1 MTGLMAL
8 QEAHDREE
16 RAQPRYA
23 QLQQH
28 IRERIEAGV
37 WQPGDPIPGEKALAQ
52 QYAVARM
59 TVRQALEGLIRAG
72 LLVRVRGRGTYV
84 ARPHVERELS
94 HMHGFSEDMRAR
106 GMVPSSRLLI
116 REVVPAP
123 PTVSA
128 ALQVG
133 EREAVI
139 FVQRLRLADA
149 LPLALETSYLR
160 HALCRDVLHADLEGG
175 SLYAFLQDR
184 LRIELLHASQELQA
198 ALPSRAEADLLQIT
212 RRQPV
217 LIIQQ
222 TTYVRQQ
229 QLECAAIVG
238 RTVYRA
244 DRYRFHLEVPR

>member
-1 MTGLMAL
+1 MTATTL
-8 QEAHDREE
+8 QGAHDREE

-28 IRERIEAGV
+28 IRERIAAEV
-37 WQPGDPIPGEKALAQ
+37 WQPGEAIPGEKALAQ

-59 TVRQALEGLIRAG
+59 TVRQALEGLIREG

-106 GMVPSSRLLI
+106 GMVPSSRLLA
-116 REVVPAP
+116 REVLPAP
-123 PTVSA
+123 PAVSA
-128 ALQVG
+128 ALQIA
-133 EREAVI
+133 EHEPVI
-139 FVQRLRLADA
+139 LVQRLRLADA

-160 HALCRDVLHADLEGG
+160 YALCHDVLLADLERG
-175 SLYAFLQDR
+175 SLYTFLQDQA
-184 LRIELLHASQELQA
+184 RIELLHASQELQA
-198 ALPSRAEADLLQIT
+198 ALPSRGEADLLRIT

-217 LIIQQ
+217 LVIQQ
-222 TTYVRQQ
+222 TTYVRHQQ
-229 QLECAAIVG
+229 VECPGIVG

-244 DRYRFHLEVPR
+244 DRYRFYLEVPR